1 MPLVRYE
8 VRCEHS
14 LANPELYRSAARDD
28 PEGLLEGVAMA
39 GLVGIVRQLGD
50 LAEFAAEI
58 FRDLHD
64 ELMAIGGRGHDLMVR
79 LQQLEAELPVV
90 EKALLSEPNQLR
102 FAYSP
107 GSDWHATIR
116 NDQNH
121 CTQGDLP
128 RFIRHFYEECRGPPR
143 LFLLDKFDVAGAAGA
158 CLKRYTDPSFFKL
171 EWANSELMKAQRA
184 QRDKKARREKEVTN
198 LRGKASDLNETQ
210 NRYEAVSATNASA
223 LVELE
228 DSQVTN
234 MLMQEERQTSREEGT
249 QPTTSADQTS
259 GVNLSEE
266 LETTGMGS
274 LPSKHAAREDGG
286 VENVADKISWRN
298 SAEESE
304 TVQMTEKL
312 SRHSLKEGGGKS
324 AHMSAETFIYV
335 PSLDANNG
343 APGKVLRRRLLEI
356 REAANRGGGKFSQQS
371 SIEDGDN
378 FADALTTMGSDESDF
393 EACIQGFLSVDENS
407 EAAQTNRQLNHSI
420 LEGHIES
427 ARKIPIQA
435 GTPIVEEEPDSM
447 HPLETLSLPHL
458 NSDVAEEPKKHEMGI
473 NPSPLHQT
481 SHVSGMVSGGPSHSS
496 ISSAESERPMVEL
509 NHSLNSHDKEGTP
522 LAGTCARENLDTIPD
537 RRDRSTS
544 DACSGLE
551 VLEVLQVLEVSDV
564 EVEDIFYANPDPGD
578 GSQMLTLKTA
588 SPMILSGDSSSSATS
603 SPTIWTPSK
612 SILEPSVSSLS
623 RLSYASSSLMSVS
636 SYSAPSTPS
645 TPRSPVF
652 NVLVSLPKYPLIT
665 PQETHDS
672 LWGDFLESPHL
683 NGRTSSYQSDLSSQ
697 SPTESPVLSLPPLT
711 SPLPSPPSVPPLEQ
725 EDPLPANSRSLAIT
739 TPSQAPIIADT
750 GSNLFHSSSLP
761 KLYPLPP
768 NPPGF
773 LEPNLQCTLVNSPS
787 DQEHSLS
794 PVSMANLESADQFPL
809 DARIELRTSQSS
821 KSEMDIRLSLQE
833 STTAT
838 SRLGASVR
846 PIAPN
851 PADTKPSG
859 LSSPL
864 PSPRHNVPGPSL
876 VSCEFA
882 VLPAGAPASP
892 GLPSQ
897 GSPPGGS
904 RWNFPESSA
913 PSSPTGS
920 VNIKG
925 SPSLPVSPWSNDSHS
940 LKSVPGL
947 DVPPGPHIHSQSS
960 SSAQLDLNAERMEAG
975 KLKFEDGN
983 CAQESPLLETQER
996 ILGSLDLAP
1005 QKSLGAKID
1014 ISEGG
1019 SSRWSF
1025 DLGTGEIPLE
1035 RQQSSDPMGPSR
1047 SKLHPQISAEVNIPT
1062 SSTLTNGVKSPCS
1075 SPASYRTDDLHH
1087 PSLSPGFLQMSSVPL
1102 SASSGTRTI
1111 LPNQRARVEASF
1123 QQRMLPLSG
1132 AAHPFSGAEMTT
1144 MLSVQNARS
1153 ESSFQ
1158 HGSPPDADPLP
1169 ELQPQ
1174 ELLLPTGDV
1183 SSSLQWQGRSKP
1195 NPPPKAEFIL
1205 PPNLPVQSE
1214 TNSPPHSPPHSVWSE
1229 SSSQL
1234 RWQSRSEPVFP
1245 PKLVIPDFS
1254 LPPNLAPTPHS
1265 PSSSCSPPPSET
1277 NSHMESPSPLAS
1289 PSSPIVKAANFPL
1302 EAAVSNNPAGR
1313 LQYEPNLEFPSEVNQ
1328 SPLVR
1333 QDALLLSKSSEESLS
1348 DLVSSIPVR
1357 ALSNDDLQGASSRKG
1372 LSLLS
1377 LEESTSELHPATG
1390 PDPETLL
1397 QLRDSI
1403 PHPSQSIEF
1412 SEFTNQEETIDLDNF
1427 NLSINSQPSE
1437 QNHHRALASKQVLDL
1452 IEPPPAAAAATMTTA
1467 THPKQSIHPPPPP
1480 SAGGFAL
1487 RKTAETRDALA
1498 AAIAAHDRNMLMKVA
1513 FKEPVIR
1520 PLPLPDERQA
1530 ILEQIRTK
1538 SFNLRHTEKEKKEPV
1553 VRPVTNIN
1561 VAAILEKAN
1570 AIRQAFAGSDEE
1582 DDEDDWSDT

>member
-1 MPLVRYE
+1 LEDFDGLPHNLTS
-8 VRCEHS
+8 S
-14 LANPELYRSAARDD
+14 LKLENPNLGSHGPVSHHDGIHQWRNSSAATRTVDSAED
-28 PEGLLEGVAMA
+28 SSASLLLRPTKGAAIEADIVAS
-39 GLVGIVRQLGD
+39 
-50 LAEFAAEI
+50 
-58 FRDLHD
+58 
-64 ELMAIGGRGHDLMVR
+64 
-79 LQQLEAELPVV
+79 EA
-90 EKALLSEPNQLR
+90 ALLVPPQSSARDHQ
-102 FAYSP
+102 A
-107 GSDWHATIR
+107 AT
-116 NDQNH
+116 
-121 CTQGDLP
+121 T
-128 RFIRHFYEECRGPPR
+128 
-143 LFLLDKFDVAGAAGA
+143 VAGNFY
-158 CLKRYTDPSFFKL
+158 KT
-171 EWANSELMKAQRA
+171 
-184 QRDKKARREKEVTN
+184 REVQEDQEVTN

-223 LVELE
+223 LVDLE
-228 DSQVTN
+228 DSEVTN
-234 MLMQEERQTSREEGT
+234 ILMQEERQTSREKGT

-259 GVNLSEE
+259 RVNLSEE
-266 LETTGMGS
+266 LEATGMGS
-274 LPSKHAAREDGG
+274 LPSKHAAMEDGG
-286 VENVADKISWRN
+286 VKNVADKISWRN
-298 SAEESE
+298 AAEESE
-304 TVQMTEKL
+304 AVQMTEKL

-324 AHMSAETFIYV
+324 AHMSAETLVHV

-343 APGKVLRRRLLEI
+343 APGKVLRRSLLEI
-356 REAANRGGGKFSQQS
+356 REAANRGGGGGRFSQQS
-371 SIEDGDN
+371 STEDGDN

-393 EACIQGFLSVDENS
+393 EACIQGFLSVGANS

-427 ARKIPIQA
+427 ARKIPIEA

-447 HPLETLSLPHL
+447 HPLETLSLTHL
-458 NSDVAEEPKKHEMGI
+458 NSDVAEEPKKHEMRI

-481 SHVSGMVSGGPSHSS
+481 SPVLGMVSGGPSHSS

-509 NHSLNSHDKEGTP
+509 DHSLESHDKEGTP
-522 LAGTCARENLDTIPD
+522 VAGTCARENFDTIPD

-551 VLEVLQVLEVSDV
+551 VLELLQVLEVSDV
-564 EVEDIFYANPDPGD
+564 YVEEIFDGNPDPGD
-578 GSQMLTLKTA
+578 GSQMLTLKTP

-612 SILEPSVSSLS
+612 SILEPSVSNLS

-672 LWGDFLESPHL
+672 LWGDFLEPPHL
-683 NGRTSSYQSDLSSQ
+683 NGRTSSYQSDLSSR

-725 EDPLPANSRSLAIT
+725 EDPSPANSRSLTIT

-773 LEPNLQCTLVNSPS
+773 LEPNLQHTLVNSPP

-794 PVSMANLESADQFPL
+794 PVSIANLESADQLPL

-821 KSEMDIRLSLQE
+821 KSEMDICLSLQQ

-838 SRLGASVR
+838 SRLGVSVR

-851 PADTKPSG
+851 PEDSPKSSG

-864 PSPRHNVPGPSL
+864 PSPRHNVPGASP

-882 VLPAGAPASP
+882 ALPPGEPASP

-920 VNIKG
+920 VIIKG
-925 SPSLPVSPWSNDSHS
+925 SPSLPGSPQSNDSHG

-947 DVPPGPHIHSQSS
+947 DVPPSPHIHLQSS
-960 SSAQLDLNAERMEAG
+960 SSAQLDLDAERMEAG

-996 ILGSLDLAP
+996 ILGSLDLAS

-1014 ISEGG
+1014 ITEGG

-1035 RQQSSDPMGPSR
+1035 RQQSADPMGPSQ

-1062 SSTLTNGVKSPCS
+1062 SSTLTNGVKSPCG
-1075 SPASYRTDDLHH
+1075 SPASYRTDDLRH
-1087 PSLSPGFLQMSSVPL
+1087 PSVSPAFLQMSSVPL
-1102 SASSGTRTI
+1102 RASSGTRTI

-1123 QQRMLPLSG
+1123 QQRTLPLSG
-1132 AAHPFSGAEMTT
+1132 AVHPLSSAEMRT
-1144 MLSVQNARS
+1144 MFSVQKARS

-1158 HGSPPDADPLP
+1158 HGSPPDANPLP

-1174 ELLLPTGDV
+1174 ELLLSTGDV
-1183 SSSLQWQGRSKP
+1183 SSNLQWQGRSKP

-1245 PKLVIPDFS
+1245 PKLVLPDFS

-1277 NSHMESPSPLAS
+1277 NSHTVHMESPSPLAS

-1313 LQYEPNLEFPSEVNQ
+1313 LQHEPNLEFPTEVHH

-1348 DLVSSIPVR
+1348 DLVSSIFVR
-1357 ALSNDDLQGASSRKG
+1357 ALSNDDLQGASSRTG

-1403 PHPSQSIEF
+1403 PHPSESIEF
-1412 SEFTNQEETIDLDNF
+1412 SESTNREETIDLDNF

-1437 QNHHRALASKQVLDL
+1437 QNHHRALASNQVLDL
-1452 IEPPPAAAAATMTTA
+1452 IEPAAAAAMTTV

-1498 AAIAAHDRNMLMKVA
+1498 AAIAAHDRNMVSRTRCLNS
-1513 FKEPVIR
+1513 R
-1520 PLPLPDERQA
+1520 GPLVQ
-1530 ILEQIRTK
+1530 
-1538 SFNLRHTEKEKKEPV
+1538 
-1553 VRPVTNIN
+1553 N
-1561 VAAILEKAN
+1561 VPTTH
-1570 AIRQAFAGSDEE
+1570 S
-1582 DDEDDWSDT
+1582 

>member
-1 MPLVRYE
+1 MLALGWRSSSRRNRVHWSGGVFLLLMGGFYYSEKLVDHVRLDVLKLRSCCKEEVEPL
-8 VRCEHS
+8 
-14 LANPELYRSAARDD
+14 
-28 PEGLLEGVAMA
+28 GLLEGVAMA

-171 EWANSELMKAQRA
+171 EWANSELMKAQPSLLLRPNRGA
-184 QRDKKARREKEVTN
+184 AIEADIVASEAALLVPPQSSARDHQAATVVGNFYKTREVQEDQEITN

-223 LVELE
+223 FVELE

-234 MLMQEERQTSREEGT
+234 MLMQEERQTSREE
-249 QPTTSADQTS
+249 
-259 GVNLSEE
+259 
-266 LETTGMGS
+266 
-274 LPSKHAAREDGG
+274 
-286 VENVADKISWRN
+286 
-298 SAEESE
+298 
-304 TVQMTEKL
+304 
-312 SRHSLKEGGGKS
+312 
-324 AHMSAETFIYV
+324 AHMSAETFISV

-343 APGKVLRRRLLEI
+343 TPGKVLRRSLLEI
-356 REAANRGGGKFSQQS
+356 REAANRGGGGGKFSQQS

-393 EACIQGFLSVDENS
+393 EASIQGFLSVDQNS
-407 EAAQTNRQLNHSI
+407 EAAQTNRQLNHSN

-447 HPLETLSLPHL
+447 HPLETLSLAHL

-481 SHVSGMVSGGPSHSS
+481 SHASGMVSGGPSHSS

-509 NHSLNSHDKEGTP
+509 DHSLNSHDKEGTP
-522 LAGTCARENLDTIPD
+522 VAGTCARENLDTIPD

-551 VLEVLQVLEVSDV
+551 VLEVLQVLEVSDAD
-564 EVEDIFYANPDPGD
+564 VEDIFDANPDPGD

-588 SPMILSGDSSSSATS
+588 SPTILSGDSSSSATS

-612 SILEPSVSSLS
+612 SILLPSVSSLS

-697 SPTESPVLSLPPLT
+697 PPTESPVLSLPPLT

-725 EDPLPANSRSLAIT
+725 EDPLPANSRSLTIT

-761 KLYPLPP
+761 KLHPLPP

-773 LEPNLQCTLVNSPS
+773 LEPNLQCTLVNSPP

-794 PVSMANLESADQFPL
+794 PVSMANLESADQLPL

-838 SRLGASVR
+838 TRLGASVR

-851 PADTKPSG
+851 PADSPKPSG

-864 PSPRHNVPGPSL
+864 PSPRHNVPGPSP

-882 VLPAGAPASP
+882 VLPPGVPASP

-897 GSPPGGS
+897 GNPPGGS

-920 VNIKG
+920 VIIKG
-925 SPSLPVSPWSNDSHS
+925 SPSLPVSPQSNDSHS
-940 LKSVPGL
+940 SKSVPGL
-947 DVPPGPHIHSQSS
+947 DIPPGPHIHLQSS

-983 CAQESPLLETQER
+983 CAQESPLLETEER
-996 ILGSLDLAP
+996 ILGSLDLAS

-1075 SPASYRTDDLHH
+1075 SPASYRMDDLHH
-1087 PSLSPGFLQMSSVPL
+1087 PSLSPGFLQMS
-1102 SASSGTRTI
+1102 T
-1111 LPNQRARVEASF
+1111 
-1123 QQRMLPLSG
+1123 
-1132 AAHPFSGAEMTT
+1132 
-1144 MLSVQNARS
+1144 
-1153 ESSFQ
+1153 
-1158 HGSPPDADPLP
+1158 
-1169 ELQPQ
+1169 
-1174 ELLLPTGDV
+1174 
-1183 SSSLQWQGRSKP
+1183 
-1195 NPPPKAEFIL
+1195 
-1205 PPNLPVQSE
+1205 
-1214 TNSPPHSPPHSVWSE
+1214 
-1229 SSSQL
+1229 
-1234 RWQSRSEPVFP
+1234 
-1245 PKLVIPDFS
+1245 
-1254 LPPNLAPTPHS
+1254 
-1265 PSSSCSPPPSET
+1265 
-1277 NSHMESPSPLAS
+1277 
-1289 PSSPIVKAANFPL
+1289 
-1302 EAAVSNNPAGR
+1302 VSNNPAGR
-1313 LQYEPNLEFPSEVNQ
+1313 LQYEPNLEFPSEVHQ

-1357 ALSNDDLQGASSRKG
+1357 ALSNDDLQGASSRTG

-1412 SEFTNQEETIDLDNF
+1412 SESTNQEETIDLDNF

-1437 QNHHRALASKQVLDL
+1437 QNHHRVLASNQVLDL
-1452 IEPPPAAAAATMTTA
+1452 IEPPAAAAAATMMTA

>member
-1 MPLVRYE
+1 MEDFDGLPHNLTS
-8 VRCEHS
+8 S
-14 LANPELYRSAARDD
+14 LKLENPNLGSHGPVSHHDGIHQWRNSSAATRTLDSAED
-28 PEGLLEGVAMA
+28 PSASLLLRPNRGAAIEADIVAS
-39 GLVGIVRQLGD
+39 
-50 LAEFAAEI
+50 
-58 FRDLHD
+58 
-64 ELMAIGGRGHDLMVR
+64 
-79 LQQLEAELPVV
+79 EA
-90 EKALLSEPNQLR
+90 ALLVPPQSSARDHQ
-102 FAYSP
+102 A
-107 GSDWHATIR
+107 ATVVGNFYKTR
-116 NDQNH
+116 EVQEDQE
-121 CTQGDLP
+121 
-128 RFIRHFYEECRGPPR
+128 I
-143 LFLLDKFDVAGAAGA
+143 
-158 CLKRYTDPSFFKL
+158 
-171 EWANSELMKAQRA
+171 
-184 QRDKKARREKEVTN
+184 TN

-223 LVELE
+223 FVELE

-266 LETTGMGS
+266 LETIGMGS

-286 VENVADKISWRN
+286 VKNVADKISWRN

-304 TVQMTEKL
+304 TVQMTEKI

-324 AHMSAETFIYV
+324 AHMSAETFISV

-343 APGKVLRRRLLEI
+343 TPGKVLRRSLLEI
-356 REAANRGGGKFSQQS
+356 REAANRGGGGGKFSQQS

-393 EACIQGFLSVDENS
+393 EASIQGFLSVDENS
-407 EAAQTNRQLNHSI
+407 EAAQTNRQLNHSN

-447 HPLETLSLPHL
+447 HPLETLSLAHL

-481 SHVSGMVSGGPSHSS
+481 SHASGMVSGGPSHSS

-509 NHSLNSHDKEGTP
+509 DHSLNSHDKEGTP
-522 LAGTCARENLDTIPD
+522 VAGTCARENLDTIPD

-551 VLEVLQVLEVSDV
+551 VLEVLQVLEVSDAD
-564 EVEDIFYANPDPGD
+564 VEDIFDANPDPGD

-588 SPMILSGDSSSSATS
+588 SPTILSGDSSSSATS

-612 SILEPSVSSLS
+612 SILLPSVSSLS

-697 SPTESPVLSLPPLT
+697 PPTESPVLSLPPLT

-725 EDPLPANSRSLAIT
+725 EDPLPANSRSLTIT

-761 KLYPLPP
+761 KLHPLPP

-773 LEPNLQCTLVNSPS
+773 LEPNLQCTLVNSPP

-794 PVSMANLESADQFPL
+794 PVSMANLESADQLPL

-838 SRLGASVR
+838 TRLGASVR

-851 PADTKPSG
+851 PADSPKPSG

-864 PSPRHNVPGPSL
+864 PSPRHNVPGPSP

-882 VLPAGAPASP
+882 VLPPGVPASP

-897 GSPPGGS
+897 GNPPGGS

-920 VNIKG
+920 VIIKG
-925 SPSLPVSPWSNDSHS
+925 SPSLPVSPQSNDSHS
-940 LKSVPGL
+940 SKSVPGL
-947 DVPPGPHIHSQSS
+947 DIPPGPHIHLQSS

-996 ILGSLDLAP
+996 ILGSLDLAS

-1075 SPASYRTDDLHH
+1075 SPASYRMDDLHH

-1102 SASSGTRTI
+1102 RASSGTRTI

-1132 AAHPFSGAEMTT
+1132 AAHPLSSAEMTT

-1183 SSSLQWQGRSKP
+1183 SSNLQWQGRSKP

-1313 LQYEPNLEFPSEVNQ
+1313 LQYEPNLEFPSEVHQ

-1357 ALSNDDLQGASSRKG
+1357 ALSNDDLQGGSSRTG

-1412 SEFTNQEETIDLDNF
+1412 SESTNQEETIDLDNF

-1437 QNHHRALASKQVLDL
+1437 QNHHRVLASNQVLDL
-1452 IEPPPAAAAATMTTA
+1452 IEPPAAAAAATMMTA

-1498 AAIAAHDRNMLMKVA
+1498 AAIAAHDRNMVSRTRCLNS
-1513 FKEPVIR
+1513 IG
-1520 PLPLPDERQA
+1520 PLVQ
-1530 ILEQIRTK
+1530 
-1538 SFNLRHTEKEKKEPV
+1538 
-1553 VRPVTNIN
+1553 N
-1561 VAAILEKAN
+1561 VPTTH
-1570 AIRQAFAGSDEE
+1570 S
-1582 DDEDDWSDT
+1582 

>member
-1 MPLVRYE
+1 LRPTRGAAIEADIVASEAALLVPPQ
-8 VRCEHS
+8 S
-14 LANPELYRSAARDD
+14 SARDH
-28 PEGLLEGVAMA
+28 
-39 GLVGIVRQLGD
+39 Q
-50 LAEFAAEI
+50 AA
-58 FRDLHD
+58 
-64 ELMAIGGRGHDLMVR
+64 
-79 LQQLEAELPVV
+79 
-90 EKALLSEPNQLR
+90 
-102 FAYSP
+102 
-107 GSDWHATIR
+107 T
-116 NDQNH
+116 
-121 CTQGDLP
+121 T
-128 RFIRHFYEECRGPPR
+128 
-143 LFLLDKFDVAGAAGA
+143 VAGNFY
-158 CLKRYTDPSFFKL
+158 KT
-171 EWANSELMKAQRA
+171 
-184 QRDKKARREKEVTN
+184 REVQEDQEVTN

-228 DSQVTN
+228 DSQLTN

-266 LETTGMGS
+266 LEATGMGS

-286 VENVADKISWRN
+286 VKNMADRISWRN

-304 TVQMTEKL
+304 AVQMTKKL

-324 AHMSAETFIYV
+324 AHMSAETLIHL
-335 PSLDANNG
+335 PSLDANNA
-343 APGKVLRRRLLEI
+343 APGKVLRRSLLEI
-356 REAANRGGGKFSQQS
+356 REAANRGGGGGRFSQQS

-427 ARKIPIQA
+427 AKKIPIQA

-447 HPLETLSLPHL
+447 HPLETLSLAHL

-481 SHVSGMVSGGPSHSS
+481 SPVSGMVSGGPSHSS

-509 NHSLNSHDKEGTP
+509 DHSLDSQDEEGTP
-522 LAGTCARENLDTIPD
+522 VAGTCARENFDTIPD

-551 VLEVLQVLEVSDV
+551 VLEVPQVLEVSDV
-564 EVEDIFYANPDPGD
+564 YVEEIFDANPDPGD

-588 SPMILSGDSSSSATS
+588 SPTILSGDSSSSATS

-612 SILEPSVSSLS
+612 SILEPSFSNLS

-665 PQETHDS
+665 PQETHNS

-725 EDPLPANSRSLAIT
+725 EDPSPANSRSLTIT

-773 LEPNLQCTLVNSPS
+773 LEPNLQHTLVNSPP

-794 PVSMANLESADQFPL
+794 PVSMANLESADQLPS
-809 DARIELRTSQSS
+809 DARIELETSQSS
-821 KSEMDIRLSLQE
+821 ESEMDIRLSLQQ

-851 PADTKPSG
+851 PADSPKSSG

-864 PSPRHNVPGPSL
+864 SSPRHNVPGPSP

-882 VLPAGAPASP
+882 VLPPGAPASP

-920 VNIKG
+920 VIIKG
-925 SPSLPVSPWSNDSHS
+925 SPSLPVSPQSNDSHGS
-940 LKSVPGL
+940 KSVPGL
-947 DVPPGPHIHSQSS
+947 DVPPSPHIHSQSS

-975 KLKFEDGN
+975 KLRFEDGN
-983 CAQESPLLETQER
+983 CAQESTLLETQER
-996 ILGSLDLAP
+996 ILGSLDLAS

-1035 RQQSSDPMGPSR
+1035 RQQSTDPMGPSR

-1062 SSTLTNGVKSPCS
+1062 ISTLTNGVKSPCS

-1087 PSLSPGFLQMSSVPL
+1087 PSLSPAFLQMSSVPL
-1102 SASSGTRTI
+1102 
-1111 LPNQRARVEASF
+1111 RARVEASF

-1132 AAHPFSGAEMTT
+1132 AAHPLSSAETT

-1158 HGSPPDADPLP
+1158 HGSPPDADPLT

-1183 SSSLQWQGRSKP
+1183 SSNLQWQGRSKP

-1234 RWQSRSEPVFP
+1234 RWQSRPEPVLP

-1265 PSSSCSPPPSET
+1265 LSSSCSPPPSET
-1277 NSHMESPSPLAS
+1277 NSHTVHMESPSPLAS

-1313 LQYEPNLEFPSEVNQ
+1313 LQYEPNLEFPSGVHQ

-1348 DLVSSIPVR
+1348 DLVSSKPVR
-1357 ALSNDDLQGASSRKG
+1357 ALSNDDLQGASSRTG
-1372 LSLLS
+1372 LSHLS

-1412 SEFTNQEETIDLDNF
+1412 SESTNREETIDLDNF

-1437 QNHHRALASKQVLDL
+1437 QNHHRALASNQVLDL
-1452 IEPPPAAAAATMTTA
+1452 IEPAAAAAATMMTA

-1498 AAIAAHDRNMLMKVA
+1498 AAIAAHDRNMVSRTRCLNS
-1513 FKEPVIR
+1513 IG
-1520 PLPLPDERQA
+1520 PLVQ
-1530 ILEQIRTK
+1530 
-1538 SFNLRHTEKEKKEPV
+1538 
-1553 VRPVTNIN
+1553 N
-1561 VAAILEKAN
+1561 VPTTH
-1570 AIRQAFAGSDEE
+1570 S
-1582 DDEDDWSDT
+1582 